1 MNIMNKDLVIGVD
14 VGGQSAKCGIVDMMG
29 TVLKQTVMRSE
40 KYTDAQQ

>member
-14 VGGQSAKCGIVDMMG
+14 LGGRCAISGIVDMMG

-40 KYTDAQQ
+40 N